1 MVTSIAVVSCLNRYN
16 KYVVSVVKVRRNV
29 GNAVPDGPLKIAGE
43 RSQAPHIRILGGT
56 LVGTRT
62 TVVYLPFSLQ

>member
-1 MVTSIAVVSCLNRYN
+1 MVTYIAVVSCCLNRDD

-43 RSQAPHIRILGGT
+43 RSQASHQNFRGE
-56 LVGTRT
+56 R
-62 TVVYLPFSLQ
+62 